1 MPHNCR
7 SCSADF
13 LIALTNQTRNL
24 SVVAS
29 KITHGDIEAQDWL
42 PPPGAGEIQV
52 LYEVMSG
59 LLDELRDNWTRST
72 GEDKK
77 EGGIGFHN
85 QKLQKE
91 RLQRIWTI
99 LHSNI

>member
-1 MPHNCR
+1 
-7 SCSADF
+7 
-13 LIALTNQTRNL
+13 
-24 SVVAS
+24 
-29 KITHGDIEAQDWL
+29 
-42 PPPGAGEIQV
+42 
-52 LYEVMSG
+52 MSG